1 MFKVIKCWINLF
13 FYNWRGG
20 GGKSYLI
27 KIIYYIV
34 VKTYKYVLMNFEK
47 LIVLLVVFI
56 GVVVIDIDGIIINI
70 VLVLFKNIGDVLFV
84 MFD

>member
-1 MFKVIKCWINLF
+1 M
-13 FYNWRGG
+13 
-20 GGKSYLI
+20 
-27 KIIYYIV
+27 
-34 VKTYKYVLMNFEK
+34 YKYVLMNFEK